1 MTPCLR
7 YGVWCRTM
15 VELPHHE
22 GGLSITP
29 LSASGMAAFY
39 SATAKLVSWLGSL
52 PHASQWVAGQTLDDP
67 TTWLCSA
74 LETLKQLHGKLLTL
88 YNCSEWAPP
97 PPAGPAAAP
106 APDAG
111 HDDDNAHPLSLR
123 GLMGR
128 SWASFGCDAP
138 RTTATVTEQDYGA
151 FFRQFFG
158 FTNNPA
164 LAPLRAMPL
173 PAVLN
178 GR

>member
-1 MTPCLR
+1 
-7 YGVWCRTM
+7 M
-15 VELPHHE
+15 VGFAPSR
-22 GGLSITP
+22 LSMNTE
-29 LSASGMAAFY
+29 
-39 SATAKLVSWLGSL
+39 
-52 PHASQWVAGQTLDDP
+52 WVAGQTLDDP

-74 LETLKQLHGKLLTL
+74 LKTLKQLHGKLLTL